1 MHIESRR
8 ILLRKTMYKVWNGF
22 EKTIQ
27 LNENATKFMCLTQ
40 AKDKATSVKQKKKH
54 KGQLKMMEDEQN
66 LKKILSIVPWQKRPK
81 RYI

>member
-40 AKDKATSVKQKKKH
+40 AKDKATSVKQKKNIKV
-54 KGQLKMMEDEQN
+54 N
-66 LKKILSIVPWQKRPK
+66 
-81 RYI
+81 